1 MTNNLRQ
8 FAKVDHYKMLTLK
21 IDTLQYLEL
30 LGEIRSVGENLR
42 TSVKGISKYL
52 GGLAKYD
59 EGIAKVDV
67 TFISDKLTEF
77 SQESD
82 EISKKLETDVE
93 NAMTA
98 MISILSVKLVEK
110 LS

>member
-42 TSVKGISKYL
+42 TISKYFS
-52 GGLAKYD
+52 GLAKYD
-59 EGIAKVDV
+59 EGIAKADV
-67 TFISDKLTEF
+67 TFISDKRK
-77 SQESD
+77 
-82 EISKKLETDVE
+82 KKLETDVE

-98 MISILSVKLVEK
+98 MISILSAKLVEK

>member
-1 MTNNLRQ
+1 M
-8 FAKVDHYKMLTLK
+8 
-21 IDTLQYLEL
+21 
-30 LGEIRSVGENLR
+30 GENLR
-42 TSVKGISKYL
+42 TISKYFS
-52 GGLAKYD
+52 GLAKYD
-59 EGIAKVDV
+59 EGIAKADV

-82 EISKKLETDVE
+82 DISKKLETDVE

-98 MISILSVKLVEK
+98 MISILSAKLVEK

>member
-8 FAKVDHYKMLTLK
+8 FAKVYHYKMLTLK

-42 TSVKGISKYL
+42 TISKYFS
-52 GGLAKYD
+52 GLAKYD
-59 EGIAKVDV
+59 EGIAKADV
-67 TFISDKLTEF
+67 TFISDKRTEF

-98 MISILSVKLVEK
+98 MISILSAKLVEK